1 MVLRQSKTLV
11 RHDKMLLRQ
20 SKTLLRHD
28 KMLLRQS
35 KTLVRHDKIVLRRP
49 LSLSGKGLGIGDHIR
64 NSQFSIYQT
73 GQIKK
78 QKEGTP
84 SEYLPSSKYI
94 DTRF

>member
-1 MVLRQSKTLV
+1 V
-11 RHDKMLLRQ
+11 
-20 SKTLLRHD
+20 
-28 KMLLRQS
+28 
-35 KTLVRHDKIVLRRP
+35 
-49 LSLSGKGLGIGDHIR
+49 GIGVHIR
-64 NSQFSIYQT
+64 NSEFSIYQT